1 MCDNFERKGGKMLGV
16 WQERRCIIHLELL
29 KCNETINTYV
39 YAQWLQRIHTNVVVR
54 IIRKKSVLFYTTDHM
69 ACTNQL
75 LPHAIAKT

>member
-54 IIRKKSVLFYTTDHM
+54 IIRKKICPVLHHRPYGLYQSITTSCDS
-69 ACTNQL
+69 
-75 LPHAIAKT
+75 